1 MSINTNKRVTLYAKY
16 NKIFP
21 YKSRNTETEIEQTIS
36 VQPLSI
42 KRNIAK
48 LNKLYHHQTINEL
61 YNSIVSNN
69 NFSYNTNN
77 NNNNGSN
84 NNTITNGGRHL
95 RVPKIKLYKSVIN
108 KNYGSGSSNNNT
120 GYKTQISMT
129 DGNENKQLFCLVNGN
144 KYKKKITSL
153 YKHKRNLNMYINN
166 SNINNNNN
174 QRTYNRSEHYRH
186 TFTNQTLSSLCKVD
200 LSLFKLNAKMKD
212 ELNINNMKRNTVTT
226 HNTISTHNEP
236 TIKQFIK
243 VLNCSK
249 KQYHNKTIR
258 NYINDMNKDIK
269 REIRKNELFV
279 KETLDSLKRLQRN
292 NDAILNK
299 VCCLSG

>member
-21 YKSRNTETEIEQTIS
+21 YKSRNTENEIEQTIS
-36 VQPLSI
+36 VQPLST

-69 NFSYNTNN
+69 NYSYNTNN
-77 NNNNGSN
+77 NYNNVSN
-84 NNTITNGGRHL
+84 NNTITNGGRHCK
-95 RVPKIKLYKSVIN
+95 VPKIKLYKSVIN
-108 KNYGSGSSNNNT
+108 KNCGSSSNNN
-120 GYKTQISMT
+120 GYKTQMSMSE
-129 DGNENKQLFCLVNGN
+129 GNENKQLFCLVNGN
-144 KYKKKITSL
+144 KYKKKITTL

-166 SNINNNNN
+166 SNNNNN

-186 TFTNQTLSSLCKVD
+186 TFTNQTLSSLCKID
-200 LSLFKLNAKMKD
+200 LSLFKLNSKMKD
-212 ELNINNMKRNTVTT
+212 ELNINNIKRNTVTT
-226 HNTISTHNEP
+226 HNTISTQHEP

-299 VCCLSG
+299 VCFF

>member
-1 MSINTNKRVTLYAKY
+1 M
-16 NKIFP
+16 
-21 YKSRNTETEIEQTIS
+21 
-36 VQPLSI
+36 
-42 KRNIAK
+42 
-48 LNKLYHHQTINEL
+48 

-69 NFSYNTNN
+69 NYSYNTNN
-77 NNNNGSN
+77 NVSN
-84 NNTITNGGRHL
+84 NNTITNRGKHL

-108 KNYGSGSSNNNT
+108 KNYESSSSNNNT
-120 GYKTQISMT
+120 GYIS

-144 KYKKKITSL
+144 KYKKKFTTL

-174 QRTYNRSEHYRH
+174 QRTYNRSDHYRH

-200 LSLFKLNAKMKD
+200 LSLFKLNSKMKD

-226 HNTISTHNEP
+226 HNTISTHNEH

-258 NYINDMNKDIK
+258 NYINDMYSRDISIKVRSSLEARRKEGICTVSKVAYGYRLEYNKIVVDN
-269 REIRKNELFV
+269 EI
-279 KETLDSLKRLQRN
+279 
-292 NDAILNK
+292 IPII
-299 VCCLSG
+299 